1 MADKKIGRIV
11 FGNKQKRTSFILEEG
26 EEGKIYEFLPDNIS
40 GNLAAEVAYPL
51 RHTSQHVI
59 FVLDENGAVVS
70 VFTLVFQKA
79 VHDTCIM
86 GAVAGGVRGCVCG
99 NEIRSSYASCSVCAL
114 KAGNV
119 LAVSKECACGNSTFR
134 SYVSC
139 DICAIKNGKC
149 AKCGENIS

>member
-70 VFTLVFQKA
+70 VSPLIFHKPE
-79 VHDTCIM
+79 HD
-86 GAVAGGVRGCVCG
+86 RCG
-99 NEIRSSYASCSVCAL
+99 DDV
-114 KAGNV
+114 V